1 MGCDFVQVAPPHY
14 MVSSN
19 DEVFEHFK
27 AINDNVDIGIMA
39 YNTLWAMPAPG
50 YDFNENGLTRFL
62 DLENVEGVKWSTHDQ
77 SHFMTI
83 SRLFA
88 DKFSFID
95 NQATNH
101 LSLSIKLGFA
111 DFINSDGLV
120 APRLVLHL
128 WDLWKQNRR
137 RSTSTCCSGSMS
149 TRPSAWCSPRTSPG
163 RAWAKVPTL
172 GSEWRRSRCTWVRHS
187 PRRCPFRTTPS
198 GDGQSPLP
206 RAAYNGVG

>member
-1 MGCDFVQVAPPHY
+1 VGCDFVQVAPAHY

-39 YNTLWAMPAPG
+39 YNTLWAMPAPD

-95 NQATNH
+95 NQATQP
-101 LSLSIKLGFA
+101 SLPIHQARLR
-111 DFINSDGLV
+111 GLHQ
-120 APRLVLHL
+120 L
-128 WDLWKQNRR
+128 
-137 RSTSTCCSGSMS
+137 
-149 TRPSAWCSPRTSPG
+149 
-163 RAWAKVPTL
+163 
-172 GSEWRRSRCTWVRHS
+172 
-187 PRRCPFRTTPS
+187 
-198 GDGQSPLP
+198 
-206 RAAYNGVG
+206 